1 MPEDTTTL
9 VILEDGETYSLIN
22 GCSIVV
28 IKTEA
33 LGKMVKE
40 GSKAGNLK
48 KEDIISKIALYG
60 DF

>member
-40 GSKAGNLK
+40 GSDPQNLK
-48 KEDIISKIALYG
+48 KEDIISRIALYG